1 MQEPCKNNEY
11 AWGDRL
17 MIVCKFGGSS
27 VADASQIKK
36 VGKIIESNSERRL
49 IVVSAPGKRNNADKK
64 ITDLLYAC
72 NKEVIN
78 GEGAKS
84 FTIIRDRY
92 SEICETLGIA
102 GISEFLDEVLSGI
115 ESGKG
120 ADYAA
125 SRGEY
130 LSARMLSVFF
140 EAEFI
145 DSADILKLS
154 DDGRID
160 ESSYS
165 ALKSRIKATGRYI
178 IPGFYGSDFNGNI
191 KTFSRGGSD
200 ITGAIAARAVGAEVY
215 ENWTDVSGLLMSD
228 PRLVDNPGVVKELTY
243 KEIRELAS
251 IGANVFHEDAI
262 TPVKDYN
269 IPINIRN
276 TNKPE
281 MPGTMIVTE
290 RDSSKTPIVGIS
302 GKNNYQNI
310 FVEKLM
316 LNRYPEFRKNF
327 LDILNTHSIVPEF
340 ESIGFDSLSFL
351 VHERQLEGMGTVIEE
366 IKNKLNPEL
375 LELRPSLG
383 LIGIVG
389 EGLPDHVG
397 VAASVFSELSLNNI
411 NIRFINY
418 GGSDITLLVGVDSN
432 VYLDA
437 LRIIHAKF
445 ERK

>member
-1 MQEPCKNNEY
+1 
-11 AWGDRL
+11 

-27 VADASQIKK
+27 VAEASQILK
-36 VGKIIESNSERRL
+36 VRKILDSNPERRL
-49 IVVSAPGKRNNADKK
+49 IVVSAPGKRNNTDEK
-64 ITDLLYAC
+64 ITDLLYNC
-72 NKEVIN
+72 NKEVEN

-84 FTIIRDRY
+84 FKIIRDRY

-102 GISEFLDEVLSGI
+102 GITEILDEVQEGI
-115 ESGKG
+115 ENGKG
-120 ADYAA
+120 ADYSA

-130 LSARMLSVFF
+130 LSARMLSVFL

-154 DDGRID
+154 DDGRIE

-165 ALKSRIKATGRYI
+165 ALKARIKGAGRYI
-178 IPGFYGSDFNGNI
+178 IPGFYGSDCNDNI

-200 ITGAIAARAVGAEVY
+200 ITGAIAARALGAEVY

-228 PRLVDNPGVVKELTY
+228 PRLVDSPCVVKELTY

-281 MPGTMIVTE
+281 MPGTMIVTN
-290 RDSSKTPIVGIS
+290 RDSSKIPIIGIS

-310 FVEKLM
+310 FVEKFM
-316 LNRYPEFRKNF
+316 LNRYPDFRENF
-327 LDILNTHSIVPEF
+327 LSILNAHNIVPEF
-340 ESIGFDSLSFL
+340 ESTGFDSLSFL
-351 VHERQLEGMGTVIEE
+351 IPESQLVDIENVLKE
-366 IKNKLNPEL
+366 LQDKLDPEL
-375 LELRPSLG
+375 LELRSSLG

-389 EGLPDHVG
+389 EGIPDQIG
-397 VAASVFSELSLNNI
+397 VASSVFSVLSLNNI
-411 NIRFINY
+411 IVRFINY

-432 VYLDA
+432 LYLDA
-437 LRIIHAKF
+437 LRAIHKKF
-445 ERK
+445 DEE

>member
-1 MQEPCKNNEY
+1 
-11 AWGDRL
+11 

-27 VADASQIKK
+27 VAEASQILK
-36 VGKIIESNSERRL
+36 VRKIIESNSKRRL

-64 ITDLLYAC
+64 ITDLLYTC
-72 NKEVIN
+72 NKEVKN

-84 FTIIRDRY
+84 FKIIRDRY
-92 SEICETLGIA
+92 SEICETLGID
-102 GISEFLDEVLSGI
+102 GITEMLDEVQAGI

-130 LSARMLSVFF
+130 LSARMLAVFL

-154 DDGRID
+154 DDGRIE
-160 ESSYS
+160 ESGYS
-165 ALKSRIKATGRYI
+165 ALKARIKGTGRYI
-178 IPGFYGSDFNGNI
+178 IPGFYGSDSNGNI

-215 ENWTDVSGLLMSD
+215 ENWTDVSGLLMAD
-228 PRLVDNPGVVKELTY
+228 PRLVDNPCVVKELTY

-281 MPGTMIVTE
+281 MPGTMIVTN

-310 FVEKLM
+310 FVEKLR
-316 LNRYPEFRKNF
+316 LNRYPDFRIKF
-327 LDILNTHSIVPEF
+327 LSILKAHDIVPEF
-340 ESIGFDSLSFL
+340 ESTGFDSLSFL
-351 VHERQLEGMGTVIEE
+351 APESQLADIENVLKE
-366 IKNKLNPEL
+366 IQNNLHPDL
-375 LELRPSLG
+375 LELRSSLG

-389 EGLPDHVG
+389 GGISNQIG
-397 VAASVFSELSLNNI
+397 VAASVFSVLSLNNI
-411 NIRFINY
+411 NVRFINY

-432 VYLDA
+432 LYLDA
-437 LRIIHAKF
+437 LRAIHKKF
-445 ERK
+445 DEE

>member
-1 MQEPCKNNEY
+1 
-11 AWGDRL
+11 

-27 VADASQIKK
+27 VAEASQILK
-36 VGKIIESNSERRL
+36 VRKILDSNPERRL
-49 IVVSAPGKRNNADKK
+49 IVVSAPGKRNNTDEK
-64 ITDLLYAC
+64 ITDLLYKC
-72 NKEVIN
+72 NKEVEN

-84 FTIIRDRY
+84 FKIIRDRY

-102 GISEFLDEVLSGI
+102 GITEILDEVQEGI
-115 ESGKG
+115 ENGKG
-120 ADYAA
+120 ADYSA

-130 LSARMLSVFF
+130 LSARMLSVFL

-154 DDGRID
+154 DDGRIE

-165 ALKSRIKATGRYI
+165 ALKARIKGAGRYI
-178 IPGFYGSDFNGNI
+178 IPGFYGSDCNDNI

-200 ITGAIAARAVGAEVY
+200 ITGAIAARALGAEVY

-228 PRLVDNPGVVKELTY
+228 PRLVDSPCVVKELTY

-281 MPGTMIVTE
+281 MPGTMIVTN
-290 RDSSKTPIVGIS
+290 RDSSKIPIIGIS

-310 FVEKLM
+310 FVEKFM
-316 LNRYPEFRKNF
+316 LNRYPDFRENF
-327 LDILNTHSIVPEF
+327 LSILNAHNIVPEF
-340 ESIGFDSLSFL
+340 ESTGFDSLSFL
-351 VHERQLEGMGTVIEE
+351 IPESQLVDIENVLKE
-366 IKNKLNPEL
+366 LQDKLDPEL
-375 LELRPSLG
+375 LELRSSLG

-389 EGLPDHVG
+389 EGIPDQIG
-397 VAASVFSELSLNNI
+397 VASSVFSVLSLNNI
-411 NIRFINY
+411 IVRFINY

-432 VYLDA
+432 LYLDA
-437 LRIIHAKF
+437 LRAIHKKF
-445 ERK
+445 DEE